1 MGDARQGQGRH
12 HLRVPRAQRASRALQ
27 GDGRL
32 RHQWRQ
38 HDQARELHGRWQF
51 LRHPVLCRRRGSPGR
66 SRAGVCAR
74 GTRLLLQ
81 GADHTRGLS
90 RASVSRYVQ
99 GREGLGRY
107 VTISS
112 RDVMK
117 TMVRLLAFCA
127 ALLIAG
133 GAVAQKL
140 SASLGQ
146 QFYVDDKPGAG
157 GNIASAEA
165 AKAAPDGYTI
175 IVVSTGFMVNMSLYA
190 KVPYDAVKDFASI
203 TMVAYSPN
211 VITVNPSVPA
221 KTVKEL
227 IELIKAN
234 PNKYSFA
241 GPGIGSTPHLSGELF
256 KLKFNLD
263 MVHVPFPGAAQAV
276 SSALAGHT
284 QIAFTALPPALANIK
299 DGRLRALAVLAVK
312 RAAELPD
319 VPTMQEAGYPGQEA
333 DTLTGVLAP
342 AGTPKEIV
350 DLLNREIA
358 KAVAEPDV
366 TAHLLKLG
374 FVPVANKPEE
384 FGARIKSEIAKW
396 GKVVHDAHLRIE

>member
-1 MGDARQGQGRH
+1 
-12 HLRVPRAQRASRALQ
+12 
-27 GDGRL
+27 
-32 RHQWRQ
+32 
-38 HDQARELHGRWQF
+38 
-51 LRHPVLCRRRGSPGR
+51 
-66 SRAGVCAR
+66 
-74 GTRLLLQ
+74 
-81 GADHTRGLS
+81 
-90 RASVSRYVQ
+90 
-99 GREGLGRY
+99 
-107 VTISS
+107 
-112 RDVMK
+112 MK

-127 ALLIAG
+127 GLLVAG
-133 GAVAQKL
+133 GALAQNAATGAAAKYPDRPVRLLVGFAAGGPTDVIARIIGQRL

-157 GNIASAEA
+157 GNIANAEA
-165 AKAAPDGYTI
+165 AKAAPDGYTLA
-175 IVVSTGFMVNMSLYA
+175 VVSTGFMVNMSLYA
-190 KVPYDAVKDFASI
+190 KVPYDAVKDFAPI

-211 VITVNPSVPA
+211 VITVNPDVPA

-256 KLKFNLD
+256 KQKFNLD

-299 DGRLRALAVLAVK
+299 DGKLRALAVLAVK
-312 RAAELPD
+312 RVAELPD

-366 TAHLLKLG
+366 TAHLIKLG

-384 FGARIKSEIAKW
+384 FGARIKSEMAKW